1 MQVYNGPAEVGEVT
15 LLSTGFGLTVIV
27 EHDSEEAD
35 GRDIIGAVCRSRQSV
50 ELSNAAGRLHN
61 LTITTSKTGKLPL

>member
-35 GRDIIGAVCRSRQSV
+35 G
-50 ELSNAAGRLHN
+50 
-61 LTITTSKTGKLPL
+61 